1 MHAMTLQRSIAWSVV
16 LSFLVVLGACSSKS
30 SPNTKVA
37 TDTPV
42 AMNDEVPP
50 PDDLDM
56 DMTGTDSGGDAFA
69 AGDGDIPA
77 APAAD
82 LMPGS
87 SASSYPSTP
96 GYGAVVAD
104 SRGYPD
110 YATPHHGGG
119 SGAVAG
125 SNYTI
130 QRGDTLWGIS
140 RRSGVSVSSLASA
153 NGISPNTI
161 LRIGQRLTIPGAGG
175 GSSSSAV
182 SGTSEGGGR
191 TYRVQ
196 RGDTYSGIAHKY
208 GVSSQRLME
217 LNNASSSTLRE
228 GQTLRIP

>member
-1 MHAMTLQRSIAWSVV
+1 MTRRRTIFWGVV
-16 LSFLVVLGACSSKS
+16 LSGLVVLGACSSKT
-30 SPNTKVA
+30 SPDTKMA
-37 TDTPV
+37 TDAPV
-42 AMNDEVPP
+42 AMNDEMPP
-50 PDDLDM
+50 PDTLDM
-56 DMTGTDSGGDAFA
+56 GTDGMDGDDTFA

-77 APAAD
+77 APATD

-87 SASSYPSTP
+87 AASSYPSTP

-119 SGAVAG
+119 SGAGAG
-125 SNYTI
+125 SSYTI

-140 RRSGVSVSSLASA
+140 RRSGVSVSALAGA
-153 NGISPNTI
+153 NGISPNAI

-175 GSSSSAV
+175 SSSSSAV
-182 SGTSEGGGR
+182 SGTSESGGR

-196 RGDTYSGIAHKY
+196 RGDTYSGIAHRY

-217 LNNASSSTLRE
+217 LNNASSSALRE